1 MSTADQA
8 PDKTAIRDAATVIL
22 WREGTAGPEVLM
34 GQRGS
39 AAVFLPGKF
48 VFPGGAVDAGD
59 GEIALAGRPGATCL
73 RRLEMEAGAT
83 RVPALLAGAVRELW
97 EETGLILG
105 EPAPWHAPSTDWAG
119 FAAAGFAPS
128 ARALS
133 FVFRAVTPPG
143 RPRRFDARFFL
154 APATAVT
161 GDTVGFSGASGEL
174 HHLQWIP
181 LGEVRRFDLPFI
193 TTIVLAELAPLI
205 AREGP
210 PESVPFVRNDDIV
223 SGITRLI

>member
-1 MSTADQA
+1 MSASEQA
-8 PDKTAIRDAATVIL
+8 PDKSSIRDAATVIL
-22 WREGTAGPEVLM
+22 WRPGPAGPEVLM

-39 AAVFLPGKF
+39 SAVFLPGKF
-48 VFPGGAVDAGD
+48 VFPGGAIDAGD
-59 GEIALAGRPGATCL
+59 GEIALAGGPGATCL
-73 RRLEMEAGAT
+73 RRLAMEGDAT

-105 EPAPWHAPSTDWAG
+105 EPGPWSAPSADWAA

-161 GDTVGFSGASGEL
+161 GDTVDFGHAGSEL
-174 HHLQWIP
+174 YHLQWIP
-181 LGEVRRFDLPFI
+181 LGDMRRFDLPFI

-205 AREGP
+205 ARGGLP
-210 PESVPFVRNDDIV
+210 DSVPFVRNDDVV
-223 SGITRLI
+223 SGISRLV